1 MHSSAVALPTQPSS
15 TNRGEWRRHS
25 RPHEDS
31 TLLSIFS
38 SALGCLPKSSPRFN
52 CQGGVMYQQA
62 DRLRHNFLTVSGV
75 QGTLRRLTFF
85 SLRRNAVPL
94 SSTSSERADFVDNLV
109 PCPSKC
115 LATRISVRS
124 PSFLARTKKGLLRG
138 ALQGLHLPVP
148 SIVRCVS
155 CIVLADLQLYVG
167 KLKSIDSHA
176 FVTYTTSLPPERS
189 PGQTIHVNRTWTVH
203 INTIW
208 IFPVPRFQSL

>member
-1 MHSSAVALPTQPSS
+1 
-15 TNRGEWRRHS
+15 
-25 RPHEDS
+25 
-31 TLLSIFS
+31 
-38 SALGCLPKSSPRFN
+38 
-52 CQGGVMYQQA
+52 MYQQA

-75 QGTLRRLTFF
+75 HGTLRRLTIF
-85 SLRRNAVPL
+85 SLRRRNTAPL

-138 ALQGLHLPVP
+138 ALQGLHLLVP

-208 IFPVPRFQSL
+208 IFPVPCFQSL

>member
-1 MHSSAVALPTQPSS
+1 
-15 TNRGEWRRHS
+15 
-25 RPHEDS
+25 
-31 TLLSIFS
+31 
-38 SALGCLPKSSPRFN
+38 
-52 CQGGVMYQQA
+52 MYQQA

-75 QGTLRRLTFF
+75 HGTLRRLTIF
-85 SLRRNAVPL
+85 SLRRRNTAPL

-138 ALQGLHLPVP
+138 ALQGLHLLVP

-167 KLKSIDSHA
+167 KLRQPRVCNIYNITPTREVA
-176 FVTYTTSLPPERS
+176 
-189 PGQTIHVNRTWTVH
+189 GQTIHVNRTWTVH
-203 INTIW
+203 INKFGYFRCRVSKACKSPMVLPAPIQCSTHAMS
-208 IFPVPRFQSL
+208 FSLPNPPTFHAPN

>member
-1 MHSSAVALPTQPSS
+1 MALPTQPSS

-25 RPHEDS
+25 HPHEDS

-167 KLKSIDSHA
+167 KLRQPRVCNIYNITPTRVVA
-176 FVTYTTSLPPERS
+176 
-189 PGQTIHVNRTWTVH
+189 GQTIHINRTWTVH
-203 INTIW
+203 INRIW
-208 IFPVPRFQSL
+208 IFPVPCFQSL